1 MKVSAINYQTN
12 PHSFKGEGSKNRLK
26 NAAGAAAIAIA
37 AAAPMAEADAQFYYV
52 PVTPQYYSYVPTK
65 TVTSVPNCFVVGDIT
80 KSDPDENDKSM
91 RQVFDEIDENGNEN
105 GVISA
110 KEVMRTERKNWNETQ
125 LYPYTDEQ
133 MSEDAAEF
141 NALSKMYNED
151 GSDPNT
157 MNYREFKNVMN
168 TYMNNKNVD
177 KFVDLM
183 RVLTIPYYTLPTL
196 PYYYYPRPHYHRPY
210 GPPPPHHHRPAPPHN
225 HKYNEYHRHW

>member
-1 MKVSAINYQTN
+1 MRISAIHYQTN
-12 PHSFKGEGSKNRLK
+12 PQNFKGEGTKNKIK

-37 AAAPMAEADAQFYYV
+37 ASAPMTEAEAQFIYV
-52 PVTPQYYSYVPTK
+52 PATPPRYTYVAKPV
-65 TVTSVPNCFVVGDIT
+65 VTSVPDCFVVGDIT
-80 KSDPDENDKSM
+80 RSDPDATEKSM
-91 RQVFDEIDENGNEN
+91 RQVFDEIDANGNGN

-125 LYPYTDEQ
+125 LYPYTDSQ
-133 MSEDAAEF
+133 MSEDAAQF
-141 NALSKMYNED
+141 NALSKIYNED

-157 MNYREFKNVMN
+157 MNYREYRSVMN
-168 TYMNNKNVD
+168 SYMTNKNVN

-183 RVLTIPYYTLPTL
+183 RVLTIPYYTVPTL

-210 GPPPPHHHRPAPPHN
+210 GPPPPPRHRHTPPPR

>member
-1 MKVSAINYQTN
+1 MKVSAIKYQTN
-12 PHSFKGEGSKNRLK
+12 PHNFRGDGTKNKLK

-37 AAAPMAEADAQFYYV
+37 ASAPMAEADAQIYYY
-52 PVTPQYYSYVPTK
+52 PVTPQYYTYVPTK

-91 RQVFDEIDENGNEN
+91 RQVFDEIDANGNGN

-133 MSEDAAEF
+133 MSEDAAQF
-141 NALSKMYNED
+141 TTLSKMYNED

-157 MNYREFKNVMN
+157 MNYREYKNVMN

-183 RVLTIPYYTLPTL
+183 RILTIPYYTLPPL

-210 GPPPPHHHRPAPPHN
+210 GPPPPHNHRPAPPHRP
-225 HKYNEYHRHW
+225 KYNEYHRHW

>member
-1 MKVSAINYQTN
+1 MKVSAIKYQTN
-12 PHSFKGEGSKNRLK
+12 PHSFRGDGTKNKLK

-37 AAAPMAEADAQFYYV
+37 AATPMAEADAQIYYY
-52 PVTPQYYSYVPTK
+52 PVTPQYYTYVPTK

-91 RQVFDEIDENGNEN
+91 RQVFDEIDANGNGN

-133 MSEDAAEF
+133 MSEDAAQF
-141 NALSKMYNED
+141 TTLSKMYNED

-157 MNYREFKNVMN
+157 MNYREYKNVMN
-168 TYMNNKNVD
+168 TYMNNKNID

-183 RVLTIPYYTLPTL
+183 RILTIPYYTLPPL

-210 GPPPPHHHRPAPPHN
+210 GPPPPHNHRPAPPHRP
-225 HKYNEYHRHW
+225 KYNEYHRHW

>member
-1 MKVSAINYQTN
+1 MTEKEKMLAGKIYDPSDDELAAL
-12 PHSFKGEGSKNRLK
+12 RLK
-26 NAAGAAAIAIA
+26 AH
-37 AAAPMAEADAQFYYV
+37 
-52 PVTPQYYSYVPTK
+52 K
-65 TVTSVPNCFVVGDIT
+65 
-80 KSDPDENDKSM
+80 
-91 RQVFDEIDENGNEN
+91 
-105 GVISA
+105 
-110 KEVMRTERKNWNETQ
+110 
-125 LYPYTDEQ
+125 
-133 MSEDAAEF
+133 
-141 NALSKMYNED
+141 LSKMYNED

-183 RVLTIPYYTLPTL
+183 RVLTIPYYTLPPL